1 MGCASSKQPRC
12 RHCQNSFAP
21 VPRSYSMHVHHPPQS
36 KGDSYHVVALTSTTL
51 GTLKLDTSHQNRN
64 SHVNGTIVEEEE
76 DKENKVNGNENVK
89 AGDKKNKG
97 FSMGLIEAKTWSS
110 MINEKIPKIAPKT
123 PIRTPP
129 GEPETINAWELMEG
143 LEDASPLRS
152 PNHLRS
158 FSFDIDR
165 RSIPAPFELPSRDF
179 RKTGD
184 SEMNPNSNSKTAVPE
199 FDPEVISMFRKS
211 LQELPSDDPFH
222 IKDDEKVQAREVMDA
237 KKVNDDEKVQAREV
251 MDVKKVNDDY
261 DFDVLDHKSQS
272 FAKDTVVVYFTS
284 LRGVRKTYEDCCHV
298 RVILKSLGIRLDER
312 DVSMH
317 SGFKEE
323 LKDLL
328 GDAFNSGSLP
338 RVFLGRRYI
347 GGAEDVRRMHEEGQ
361 LEKTL
366 EDSEKQKLEAI
377 TCSGSCKIYY
387 EGDEEDDDEEGE
399 FGFQRCPDCNE
410 NGLIR
415 CPICCYYEEFLLD
428 EWGIFIRKTAREDSN
443 SKSVVSRFVSH
454 NPRSS
459 LCKAFKTVESNQMK
473 NGIVKLVSFN
483 SKKSAWDEG
492 VGALQVSTRRP
503 CPLKAT
509 GHPRKKK
516 LLNTSNPQQKEDE

>member
-12 RHCQNSFAP
+12 RHCQNSLAP

-76 DKENKVNGNENVK
+76 DKENKVNVNENVK
-89 AGDKKNKG
+89 AGEKKNKG

-165 RSIPAPFELPSRDF
+165 RSIPAPFELPKSRF
-179 RKTGD
+179 QENGEASPRPMWLNLVD
-184 SEMNPNSNSKTAVPE
+184 SKMNPNSNSKTAVPE

-211 LQELPSDDPFH
+211 LQELPPDDPFH
-222 IKDDEKVQAREVMDA
+222 IKDDEKVQAREVMDV

-366 EDSEKQKLEAI
+366 EDSEKTEAGGNSGSRTCEACGDI
-377 TCSGSCKIYY
+377 RFVPCETCSGSCKIYY

-415 CPICCYYEEFLLD
+415 CPICCY
-428 EWGIFIRKTAREDSN
+428 
-443 SKSVVSRFVSH
+443 
-454 NPRSS
+454 
-459 LCKAFKTVESNQMK
+459 
-473 NGIVKLVSFN
+473 
-483 SKKSAWDEG
+483 
-492 VGALQVSTRRP
+492 
-503 CPLKAT
+503 
-509 GHPRKKK
+509 
-516 LLNTSNPQQKEDE
+516 